1 MTEKEGGIWR
11 KSMAASKQPTK
22 HSRKLGAI
30 LVVGL
35 FSIAILVGAIFAS
48 LGYFNPQN
56 SASSIDQLSA
66 NEEKGL
72 DFIQKVLSLD
82 TSKYNVS
89 IKTLAAPAPSFAT
102 IQQLELAPTLVD
114 YDLNSSLYSIK
125 ITCTFTKGVLTMCNM
140 DVRNDTL
147 SSLRQYRNLTEI
159 VKDFLGNYQAFSGQD
174 CTTMIETLANVNP
187 KNNQDSTLSGS
198 LKLTT
203 THKDLS
209 DTAFG
214 DTYQFSWVYTYN
226 NCDYP
231 ALIVSYRDGV
241 FSAFKD
247 ERAIY
252 SLGDTTVNISKE
264 QAIAIAMEAIK
275 NYSYRMSNDWV
286 VTGFNVTE
294 NKITAN
300 LLSTVKDGSVLYPY
314 WSVTLPL
321 NGTWPGSVTE
331 LLVGIWA
338 DTGEI
343 YFVHYQ
349 AYAQLYPEWALT

>member
-1 MTEKEGGIWR
+1 MTTKEGKVWR
-11 KSMAASKQPTK
+11 KSMTTSKQPTK

-35 FSIAILVGAIFAS
+35 FSIAILIGAIFAS

-56 SASSIDQLSA
+56 SDTSIDKLSA

-89 IKTLAAPAPSFAT
+89 VKTHAAPAPSFAT
-102 IQQLELAPTLVD
+102 TEQLELARTIVD

-125 ITCTFTKGVLTMCNM
+125 ITCTFTKDTLTMCNM

-147 SSLRQYRNLTEI
+147 SSLRQYRNLTDI
-159 VKDFLGNYQAFSGQD
+159 VKDFLGNYETFSNQNS
-174 CTTMIETLANVNP
+174 TTMIETLSKVNP
-187 KNNQDSTLSGS
+187 KNSQDSTLSGS

-214 DTYQFSWVYTYN
+214 DSYQFRWDYTYN
-226 NCDYP
+226 GCDYP
-231 ALIVSYRDGV
+231 ALVVSYRDGV
-241 FSAFKD
+241 FSGFKD

-252 SLGDTTVNISKE
+252 TIGDTTVNISQK
-264 QAIAIAMEAIK
+264 QATDIALDNIK
-275 NYSYRMSNDWV
+275 NYSYKMTEDIWISNFGV
-286 VTGFNVTE
+286 NGTNTYLAPAIR
-294 NKITAN
+294 N
-300 LLSTVKDGSVLYPY
+300 STYLYPCWTTIIY
-314 WSVTLPL
+314 LDKTY
-321 NGTWPGSVTE
+321 PGSVRA
-331 LLVGIWA
+331 LVVYVWA
-338 DTGEI
+338 DSG
-343 YFVHYQ
+343 Q
-349 AYAQLYPEWALT
+349 AWGTNSVYVPGYGDLT

>member
-1 MTEKEGGIWR
+1 
-11 KSMAASKQPTK
+11 
-22 HSRKLGAI
+22 
-30 LVVGL
+30 
-35 FSIAILVGAIFAS
+35 

-72 DFIQKVLSLD
+72 DFIQQVLSLD

-159 VKDFLGNYQAFSGQD
+159 VKDFLGNYQAFGGQD

-187 KNNQDSTLSGS
+187 ANSQDSTLSGS

-209 DTAFG
+209 NTYFG
-214 DTYQFSWVYTYN
+214 DSYEFRWVYTYN
-226 NCDYP
+226 GCDYP
-231 ALIVSYRDGV
+231 ALVVSYRNGV

-252 SLGDTTVNISKE
+252 SIGDTAVNISRK
-264 QAIAIAMEAIK
+264 QATDIALETIK
-275 NYSYRMSNDWV
+275 NYSYEMFGGVWISNFGV
-286 VTGFNVTE
+286 NGTNTY
-294 NKITAN
+294 
-300 LLSTVKDGSVLYPY
+300 LSPAIRNSTYLYPCWTVIIY
-314 WSVTLPL
+314 LDKTY
-321 NGTWPGSVTE
+321 PGSVRA
-331 LLVGIWA
+331 LGVYVWA
-338 DTGEI
+338 DSG
-343 YFVHYQ
+343 Q
-349 AYAQLYPEWALT
+349 AYGTGSVWAPGYGDLT